1 MNMLALAR
9 LGLLVAEGVIGLAV
23 LYLCIIACSAMIA
36 TFVRPRRPV
45 GGVPRQESSPLDFV
59 VVIPAHDEE
68 AGLGTLLDGLS
79 RQSYPRDHYT
89 VCVVADNCT
98 DRTAQLARQ
107 HAGVRVY
114 ERRDETLRG
123 KGHALRWA
131 FERLEAEQLL
141 RYEACLVLDADAV
154 VAPSLLDAFARV
166 LRQGA
171 QAVQGQYLVLNPRAS
186 ASAALRWVALALANH
201 VRPLGRS
208 ALGASA
214 SITGNGFCLTR
225 GLLRAHPW
233 SAFGL
238 IEDYQYYLS
247 LVGHGIRVQYAP
259 DAQVLSAMPI
269 TFSQQRSQDIRW
281 ESMGAGQE
289 STRRIAWRL
298 LVGAVRAR
306 DLVRLE
312 AFIEL
317 VTPPLSALVFWSIA
331 LVAAAA
337 ALRAPLALT
346 GGLALLAGLIWYVSS
361 AFVLLRPPGAV
372 YQALIFAPWYML
384 RKVWILA
391 VVRRRTRETS
401 AWVRTSRAMPQD
413 D

>member
-1 MNMLALAR
+1 MNTLELAR
-9 LGLLVAEGVIGLAV
+9 LALLVAEGVIGLAV
-23 LYLCIIACSAMIA
+23 LYLCIIACSAMGA
-36 TFVRPRRPV
+36 TFARARRPA
-45 GGVPRQESSPLDFV
+45 GAVPGQESSPLDFV

-68 AGLGTLLDGLS
+68 AVLRSLLDGLS
-79 RQSYPRDHYT
+79 RQAYPRDHYT

-98 DRTAQLARQ
+98 DRTSELARQ
-107 HAGVRVY
+107 HAGVRVF
-114 ERRDETLRG
+114 ERRDDTLRG
-123 KGHALRWA
+123 KGYALRWA
-131 FERLEAEQLL
+131 FERLEAEQL

-154 VAPSLLDAFARV
+154 VAPSLLHAFARV

-171 QAVQGQYLVLNPRAS
+171 QAVQGQYLVLNPTAS
-186 ASAALRWVALALANH
+186 ASAALRWIALALANH
-201 VRPLGRS
+201 IRPLGRS

-214 SITGNGFCLTR
+214 SLTGNGFCLTR
-225 GLLRAHPW
+225 DTLRAHPW

-238 IEDYQYYLS
+238 TEDYQYYLS
-247 LVGHGIRVQYAP
+247 LVEHGIRVQYAP
-259 DAQVLSAMPI
+259 DAQVLSAMP
-269 TFSQQRSQDIRW
+269 TSFSQQRTQDIRW
-281 ESMGAGQE
+281 ESLGAGQE

-298 LVGAVRAR
+298 LVGAARAR

-312 AFIEL
+312 AFVEL
-317 VTPPLSALVFWSIA
+317 VTPPLSALAFWSIV
-331 LVAAAA
+331 LVVAAA
-337 ALRAPLALT
+337 ALRAPLPLA
-346 GGLALLAGLIWYVSS
+346 GGLALLAGLVWYVSS

-391 VVRRRTRETS
+391 VVRRRKRETS